1 MFCLPQ
7 NYRINY
13 FKKIGKIKIK
23 LKLNLAQKIGNITY
37 FWKNVKSRHS
47 FALHGQLEI
56 YYND

>member
-13 FKKIGKIKIK
+13 LKKIGKIKIK

-37 FWKNVKSRHS
+37 F
-47 FALHGQLEI
+47 
-56 YYND
+56 